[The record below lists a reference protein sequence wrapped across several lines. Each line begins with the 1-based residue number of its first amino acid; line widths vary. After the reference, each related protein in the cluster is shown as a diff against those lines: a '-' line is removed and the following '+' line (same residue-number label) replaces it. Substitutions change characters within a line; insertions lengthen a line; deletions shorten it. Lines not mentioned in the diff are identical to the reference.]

1 MSSELHWEIR
11 AHAGMCSA
19 GGIIVE
25 YFHTLLDRIGV
36 PGGIRTPDL
45 PLRRGLLYPAEL
57 PEHSGYWCTVFVI
70 QYKHLQDYS
79 QASEKHVQK
88 RIKLH
93 IHNNA
98 SSAAFQS
105 ETYGFFLSTGLLL
118 ALLFRWSNVC
128 SVLLVFY

>member
-1 MSSELHWEIR
+1 M
-11 AHAGMCSA
+11 
-19 GGIIVE
+19 V
-25 YFHTLLDRIGV
+25 IGV

-79 QASEKHVQK
+79 QASAKPVQK

-118 ALLFRWSNVC
+118 ALLFR
-128 SVLLVFY
+128 